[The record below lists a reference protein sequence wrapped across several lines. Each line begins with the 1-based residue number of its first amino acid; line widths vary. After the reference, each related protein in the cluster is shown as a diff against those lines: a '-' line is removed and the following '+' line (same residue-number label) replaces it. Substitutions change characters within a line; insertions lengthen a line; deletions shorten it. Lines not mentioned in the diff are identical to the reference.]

1 MIIIERTITI
11 KNDKATLDSPIY
23 LHVGDGDITCL
34 FTINEMGKVA
44 RFGSIGKDG
53 NKINII
59 DNNDIDYG
67 RVRVFK
73 PDETLAY
80 TDDRSEIIDGKLQ
93 VILSAEW
100 MDKVTEAGTHQ
111 LQIHLYDNKTEDKNR
126 FTIPPVDVHVLPLV
140 GSNTSLIDE
149 AMVGYALLDQLSLEE
164 ETFIDGLYNKTEW
177 EMGDII
183 TQGKLNKIENAL
195 YQIST
200 TDEEHEHPEYLT
212 HIPDEY
218 VTEYEMMVELN
229 KKANNHHIH
238 EGYLTSVPSH
248 YVTESMLYSKDY
260 VTQYYLST
268 NYAQKAD
275 LPKIPLYVSYF
286 TNDAKYINESGLNTA
301 LMGYLTREDLLN
313 YRYINTTDAIALI
326 QAYGGSSTGG
336 GTTGGGETG
345 GGSGVSPETL
355 ANYVTHSQLD
365 AELDAELDARIPTK
379 FSQLEDDMYLV
390 KYSTLEE
397 FYVTKNDMPT
407 KLSSF
412 TNDEGFIKS
421 DYVDAKVNEALFDKF
436 IDISLYAKIE
446 DVDNKDTELELLIG
460 TKADNNHDHDD
471 RYLREHQD
479 LSSYPTRTE
488 VSNALGGYSPADHT
502 HSGYASATALSAVE
516 AEIVNIESEITSIR
530 AEVDNVTSEVT
541 DIINTEISNINT
553 SLEDKADK
561 EHTHSQYLTQNQA
574 VSSFATKSEIAG
586 IVKSGTITRIEIVE
600 ELPEYEDPTVL
611 YIVLA

>member
-1 MIIIERTITI
+1 MAIIIERTITV
-11 KNDKATLDSPIY
+11 KNDKAVLDSPIY

-34 FTINEMGKVA
+34 FTINEMNKVA
-44 RFGSIGKDG
+44 RFGAAGKDG
-53 NKINII
+53 GKINIVE
-59 DNNDIDYG
+59 DNNIDYG
-67 RVRVFK
+67 RIRVYK

-80 TDDRSEIIDGKLQ
+80 TERAEIVDGKLQ
-93 VILSAEW
+93 AILSSEW

-111 LQIHLYDNKTEDKNR
+111 LQIHLYDSETEEKNR
-126 FTIPPVDVHVLPLV
+126 FTIPPVDLYVLPLV

-164 ETFIDGLYNKTEW
+164 EAFIDGLYNKTEW

-183 TQGKLNKIENAL
+183 TKNKLNKIENAL

-200 TDEEHEHPEYLT
+200 TDEEHEHSQYLT
-212 HIPDEY
+212 EIPEEY
-218 VTEYEMMVELN
+218 VTEYEMIVELN
-229 KKANNHHIH
+229 KKADRNHVHK
-238 EGYLTSVPSH
+238 GYLTSVPSH

-260 VTQYYLST
+260 VTQNYLSN
-268 NYAQKAD
+268 NYARKTD
-275 LPKIPLYVSYF
+275 LPKIPLVVSYF
-286 TNDAKYINESGLNTA
+286 TNDARYVSESHLNST
-301 LMGYLTREDLLN
+301 LNGYLTLEDLLD

-326 QAYGGSSTGG
+326 QAYGGS
-336 GTTGGGETG
+336 TTGGGDTG
-345 GGSGVSPETL
+345 ENTEGSTPNIDL

-407 KLSSF
+407 KLSAF
-412 TNDEGFIKS
+412 TNDEGFVKP

-446 DVDNKDTELELLIG
+446 DVNNRDTELEVLIG
-460 TKADNNHDHDD
+460 TKADKDHNHDD
-471 RYLREHQD
+471 RYITEHQD

-488 VSNALGGYSPADHT
+488 VNNVLGGYSPVDHS
-502 HSGYASATALSAVE
+502 HSGYASTTALGAVE
-516 AEIVNIESEITSIR
+516 AEVDNMRS
-530 AEVDNVTSEVT
+530 EVDNITSEVT
-541 DIINTEISNINT
+541 DIINSEISNINT
-553 SLEDKADK
+553 SLENKADK
-561 EHTHSQYLTQNQA
+561 A
-574 VSSFATKSEIAG
+574 EIQG
-586 IVKSGTITRIEIVE
+586 MVTSNTVREIRVVTV
-600 ELPEYEDPTVL
+600 LPEKEENGVL

>member
-1 MIIIERTITI
+1 MIIIERTITV

-23 LHVGDGDITCL
+23 LHVGDGDITCI
-34 FTINEMGKVA
+34 FTIVEMNKVA
-44 RFGSIGKDG
+44 RFGSVGKDSG
-53 NKINII
+53 KINIV

-100 MDKVTEAGTHQ
+100 MDKVTEAGVHQ

-149 AMVGYALLDQLSLEE
+149 AMVGYALLDQLSVEE
-164 ETFIDGLYNKTEW
+164 EVFIDGLYNKTEW

-183 TQGKLNKIENAL
+183 TRNKLNKIENAL
-195 YQIST
+195 YHIST
-200 TDEEHEHPEYLT
+200 VDEEHEHDQYLT

-268 NYAQKAD
+268 NYAKKTD

-286 TNDAKYINESGLNTA
+286 TNDAEYVNKSGLNTA

-326 QAYGGSSTGG
+326 QAYGGS
-336 GTTGGGETG
+336 TTGGGDTG
-345 GGSGVSPETL
+345 GGGGTMPDLS
-355 ANYVTHSQLD
+355 NYVTYSQLD
-365 AELDAELDARIPTK
+365 AELDAELNARIPTK

-397 FYVTKNDMPT
+397 FYVTKDDMPT

-446 DVDNKDTELELLIG
+446 DVNNKDTELELLIG

-488 VSNALGGYSPADHT
+488 VNNALGGYSPADHT
-502 HSGYASATALSAVE
+502 HSGYASVSALSAVE
-516 AEIVNIESEITSIR
+516 SEILIMESEI
-530 AEVDNVTSEVT
+530 ANMTSEVT
-541 DIINTEISNINT
+541 NIIETEISNINT
-553 SLEDKADK
+553 SLENKV
-561 EHTHSQYLTQNQA
+561 N
-574 VSSFATKSEIAG
+574 KSEIQNMVTSNA
-586 IVKSGTITRIEIVE
+586 IREIRVVSQ
-600 ELPEYEDPTVL
+600 LPPEQEQGVL
-611 YIVLA
+611 YIVIAE

>member
-1 MIIIERTITI
+1 MR
-11 KNDKATLDSPIY
+11 
-23 LHVGDGDITCL
+23 
-34 FTINEMGKVA
+34 KVA
-44 RFGSIGKDG
+44 RFGDVGKDSG
-53 NKINII
+53 KINIV

-67 RVRVFK
+67 RVRVYK
-73 PDETLAY
+73 PDEALAY
-80 TDDRSEIIDGKLQ
+80 TDERSEIIDGKLQ
-93 VILSAEW
+93 VILSAKW
-100 MDKVTEAGTHQ
+100 MDMVTEAGVHQ
-111 LQIHLYDNKTEDKNR
+111 LQIHLYDSKTEEKNR
-126 FTIPPVDVHVLPLV
+126 FTIPPVDIHVLPLV

-183 TQGKLNKIENAL
+183 TQGKLNKIEKAL

-326 QAYGGSSTGG
+326 QAYGGS
-336 GTTGGGETG
+336 TTGGGEP
-345 GGSGVSPETL
+345 GSGGTIPPAELS
-355 ANYVTHSQLD
+355 NYVTHSQLD
-365 AELDAELDARIPTK
+365 AELDAELKAKIPTK

-397 FYVTKNDMPT
+397 FYVTKASMPT
-407 KLSSF
+407 TLSAF

-460 TKADNNHDHDD
+460 TKADEGHNHDD
-471 RYLREHQD
+471 RYIREHQD

-488 VSNALGGYSPADHT
+488 INDVLGGYSPVDHT
-502 HSGYASATALSAVE
+502 HTGYASATALGAVE
-516 AEIVNIESEITSIR
+516 AEVTNMRT
-530 AEVDNVTSEVT
+530 EVDNMTSEVT
-541 DIINTEISNINT
+541 NIIESEISNINT
-553 SLEDKADK
+553 SLESKV
-561 EHTHSQYLTQNQA
+561 N
-574 VSSFATKSEIAG
+574 KSEIQG
-586 IVKSGTITRIEIVE
+586 MVTSNTVTRIEVVPQ
-600 ELPEYEDPTVL
+600 LPEEEEDGVL

>member
-1 MIIIERTITI
+1 MIIIERTITV

-67 RVRVFK
+67 RIRVFK

-111 LQIHLYDNKTEDKNR
+111 LQIHLYDNKNEEKNR
-126 FTIPPVDVHVLPLV
+126 FTIPPIDIHVLPLV

-177 EMGDII
+177 QMGDII

-218 VTEYEMMVELN
+218 VTEYEMTVELN

-238 EGYLTSVPSH
+238 EGYLTSVPDYYAKKSDVEAKNYATQSFVSNYYVKKEDLPVIPQLISAFTNDKGYLTNIPAN
-248 YVTESMLYSKDY
+248 YVTTDKLLQLNYTTYNEVLALVQQYGGSGGTTSGGTTSGEGLDPTLF
-260 VTQYYLST
+260 VTKVEFNTKLDAKLNKT
-268 NYAQKAD
+268 E
-275 LPKIPLYVSYF
+275 LPANVSVF
-286 TNDAKYINESGLNTA
+286 TNDAG
-301 LMGYLTREDLLN
+301 
-313 YRYINTTDAIALI
+313 
-326 QAYGGSSTGG
+326 
-336 GTTGGGETG
+336 
-345 GGSGVSPETL
+345 
-355 ANYVTHSQLD
+355 YVTNV
-365 AELDAELDARIPTK
+365 ELSNKAYITKAQIPTDLTYYDNSAAN
-379 FSQLEDDMYLV
+379 FANM
-390 KYSTLEE
+390 
-397 FYVTKNDMPT
+397 
-407 KLSSF
+407 
-412 TNDEGFIKS
+412 
-421 DYVDAKVNEALFDKF
+421 DYVDTKVTEALAGEF

-446 DVDNKDTELELLIG
+446 DVNNKDTELELLIG
-460 TKADNNHDHDD
+460 TKADEGHNHDD
-471 RYLREHQD
+471 RYITEHQD

-488 VSNALGGYSPADHT
+488 INNVLGGYSPVDHGHT
-502 HSGYASATALSAVE
+502 GYASVTALETVE
-516 AEIVNIESEITSIR
+516 AEVTSMR
-530 AEVDNVTSEVT
+530 TEVDNMTSEVT
-541 DIINTEISNINT
+541 NIIESEISNINT
-553 SLEDKADK
+553 SLENKADK
-561 EHTHSQYLTQNQA
+561 A
-574 VSSFATKSEIAG
+574 EIQG
-586 IVKSGTITRIEIVE
+586 MVTSNTVREIRVVTV
-600 ELPEYEDPTVL
+600 LPEKEEDGVL
-611 YIVLA
+611 YIVLMA

>member
-1 MIIIERTITI
+1 MIIIERTITV

-34 FTINEMGKVA
+34 FTINEMNKVA
-44 RFGSIGKDG
+44 RFGSVGKDSG
-53 NKINII
+53 KINIV

-67 RVRVFK
+67 RVRVYK

-111 LQIHLYDNKTEDKNR
+111 LQIHLYDNKNEEKNR
-126 FTIPPVDVHVLPLV
+126 FTIPPIDIHVLPLV

-183 TQGKLNKIENAL
+183 TKNKLNKIENAL

-200 TDEEHEHPEYLT
+200 TDEEHEHYQYLT
-212 HIPDEY
+212 EIPEEY

-286 TNDAKYINESGLNTA
+286 TNDAKYINESALNTA

-326 QAYGGSSTGG
+326 QAYGGSTTGGESGGG
-336 GTTGGGETG
+336 GTIPPAEL
-345 GGSGVSPETL
+345 S
-355 ANYVTHSQLD
+355 NYVTHSQLD

-407 KLSSF
+407 KLSAF

-446 DVDNKDTELELLIG
+446 DVDNKDAELELLIG
-460 TKADNNHDHDD
+460 TKADEGHNHDD
-471 RYLREHQD
+471 RYIREHQD

-488 VSNALGGYSPADHT
+488 INNVLGGYSQVDHT
-502 HSGYASATALSAVE
+502 HTGYATTTALGTVE
-516 AEIVNIESEITSIR
+516 AEVTNMRT
-530 AEVDNVTSEVT
+530 EVDNMTSEVT
-541 DIINTEISNINT
+541 NIIESEISNINT
-553 SLEDKADK
+553 SLENKADK
-561 EHTHSQYLTQNQA
+561 EHEHSQYLTQQQSLNTFY
-574 VSSFATKSEIAG
+574 SKNEINRNFATKTEIQNM
-586 IVKSGTITRIEIVE
+586 VTSNTITRIEIVE
-600 ELPEYEDPTVL
+600 ELPEYQDPTVL

>member
-1 MIIIERTITI
+1 
-11 KNDKATLDSPIY
+11 
-23 LHVGDGDITCL
+23 
-34 FTINEMGKVA
+34 
-44 RFGSIGKDG
+44 
-53 NKINII
+53 
-59 DNNDIDYG
+59 
-67 RVRVFK
+67 
-73 PDETLAY
+73 
-80 TDDRSEIIDGKLQ
+80 
-93 VILSAEW
+93 

-111 LQIHLYDNKTEDKNR
+111 LQIHLYDNKNEEKNR
-126 FTIPPVDVHVLPLV
+126 FTIPPIDVHVLPLV

-183 TQGKLNKIENAL
+183 TKNKLNKIENAL

-326 QAYGGSSTGG
+326 QAYGGS
-336 GTTGGGETG
+336 TTGGGETG
-345 GGSGVSPETL
+345 GGGTISPDL
-355 ANYVTHSQLD
+355 SNYVTHSQLD

-397 FYVTKNDMPT
+397 FYVTKASMPT
-407 KLSSF
+407 TLSAF

-446 DVDNKDTELELLIG
+446 DVNNKDTELELLIG
-460 TKADNNHDHDD
+460 TKADEGHNHDD

-488 VSNALGGYSPADHT
+488 INNVLGGYSPVDHT
-502 HSGYASATALSAVE
+502 HTGYASVTALGTVE
-516 AEIVNIESEITSIR
+516 AEVTSIR
-530 AEVDNVTSEVT
+530 TEVDNMTSEVT
-541 DIINTEISNINT
+541 NIIETEISNINT
-553 SLEDKADK
+553 SLENKV
-561 EHTHSQYLTQNQA
+561 N
-574 VSSFATKSEIAG
+574 KSEIQNM
-586 IVKSGTITRIEIVE
+586 VTSNTIREIRVVSQ
-600 ELPEYEDPTVL
+600 LPPEQEQEQGVL
-611 YIVLA
+611 YIVIAE

>member
-34 FTINEMGKVA
+34 FTINEMKKVA
-44 RFGSIGKDG
+44 RFGDVGKDDG
-53 NKINII
+53 KINIV

-67 RVRVFK
+67 RVRVYK

-80 TDDRSEIIDGKLQ
+80 TDERSEIIDGKLQ

-100 MDKVTEAGTHQ
+100 MDMVTEAGVHQ
-111 LQIHLYDNKTEDKNR
+111 LQIHLYDSKTEEKNR

-286 TNDAKYINESGLNTA
+286 TNDARYINESDLNTA

-326 QAYGGSSTGG
+326 KAYGGS
-336 GTTGGGETG
+336 TTGGGESG
-345 GGSGVSPETL
+345 GGGTMPDLS
-355 ANYVTHSQLD
+355 NYVTHSQLD
-365 AELDAELDARIPTK
+365 AELDAELNARIPTK

-407 KLSSF
+407 KLSAF

-446 DVDNKDTELELLIG
+446 DVNNRDTELELLIG

-488 VSNALGGYSPADHT
+488 VNNALGGYSPADHT
-502 HSGYASATALSAVE
+502 HTGYASATALGAIE
-516 AEIVNIESEITSIR
+516 AEVTSMR
-530 AEVDNVTSEVT
+530 SEVDNMTSEVT
-541 DIINTEISNINT
+541 NIIESEISNINT
-553 SLEDKADK
+553 SLENKADK
-561 EHTHSQYLTQNQA
+561 EHNHSQYLTSQ
-574 VSSFATKSEIAG
+574 SIAG
-586 IVKSGTITRIEIVE
+586 MITSNSITRIEVVYM
-600 ELPEYEDPTVL
+600 LPDEEDPTVL
-611 YIVLA
+611 YIVISE

>member
-111 LQIHLYDNKTEDKNR
+111 LQIHLYDNKNEEKNR
-126 FTIPPVDVHVLPLV
+126 FTIPPIDIHVLPLV

-286 TNDAKYINESGLNTA
+286 TNDARYINESGLNTA

-336 GTTGGGETG
+336 GTTG

-407 KLSSF
+407 KLSAF

-446 DVDNKDTELELLIG
+446 DVNNRDTELELLIG

-471 RYLREHQD
+471 RYLTEHQD

-488 VSNALGGYSPADHT
+488 VNNALGGYSPADHT
-502 HSGYASATALSAVE
+502 HSGYASVSALGAVE
-516 AEIVNIESEITSIR
+516 AEMTSIR
-530 AEVDNVTSEVT
+530 SEVDNMTSEVT
-541 DIINTEISNINT
+541 NIIET
-553 SLEDKADK
+553 SLENKVD
-561 EHTHSQYLTQNQA
+561 
-574 VSSFATKSEIAG
+574 KSEIQG
-586 IVKSGTITRIEIVE
+586 MVTSNTIIRIEVVAQ
-600 ELPEYEDPTVL
+600 LPEKEEDNVL
-611 YIVLA
+611 YIVMA

>member
-1 MIIIERTITI
+1 MIIIERTITV

-34 FTINEMGKVA
+34 FTITEMNKVA
-44 RFGSIGKDG
+44 RFGSVGKDDG
-53 NKINII
+53 KINIV

-80 TDDRSEIIDGKLQ
+80 TDERSEIIDGKLQ

-100 MDKVTEAGTHQ
+100 MDMVTEAGVHQ
-111 LQIHLYDNKTEDKNR
+111 LQIHLYDSKTEEKNR
-126 FTIPPVDVHVLPLV
+126 FTIPPVDIHVLPLV

-183 TQGKLNKIENAL
+183 TKNKLNKIENAL

-212 HIPDEY
+212 EIPEEY

-268 NYAQKAD
+268 NYAQKSD

-286 TNDAKYINESGLNTA
+286 TNDAKYISESGLNTA

-326 QAYGGSSTGG
+326 QAYGGG
-336 GTTGGGETG
+336 TGGGETG
-345 GGSGVSPETL
+345 GGGTTPPADLS
-355 ANYVTHSQLD
+355 NYVTHSQLD
-365 AELDAELDARIPTK
+365 AELDAELNARIPTK

-397 FYVTKNDMPT
+397 FYVTKASMPT
-407 KLSSF
+407 KLSAF

-446 DVDNKDTELELLIG
+446 DVNNKDTELEVLIG
-460 TKADNNHDHDD
+460 TKADKGHNHDD
-471 RYLREHQD
+471 RYITEHQD

-488 VSNALGGYSPADHT
+488 VNGVLGGYSPVDHT
-502 HSGYASATALSAVE
+502 HTGYASATALGAVE
-516 AEIVNIESEITSIR
+516 AEITSMR
-530 AEVDNVTSEVT
+530 TEVDNMTSEVT
-541 DIINTEISNINT
+541 NIIESEISNINT
-553 SLEDKADK
+553 SLENKV
-561 EHTHSQYLTQNQA
+561 N
-574 VSSFATKSEIAG
+574 KSEIQNM
-586 IVKSGTITRIEIVE
+586 VTSNTIREIRVVSQ
-600 ELPEYEDPTVL
+600 LPPEQEQEQGVL
-611 YIVLA
+611 YIVIAE

>member
-1 MIIIERTITI
+1 MIIIERTITV

-34 FTINEMGKVA
+34 FTINEMKKVA
-44 RFGSIGKDG
+44 RFGDAGKDG

-93 VILSAEW
+93 VTLSAEW

-111 LQIHLYDNKTEDKNR
+111 LQIHLYDNKTEEKNR
-126 FTIPPVDVHVLPLV
+126 FTIPPVDIHVLPLV

-183 TQGKLNKIENAL
+183 TKNKLNKIEKAL

-200 TDEEHEHPEYLT
+200 TDEEHEHDQYLT

-218 VTEYEMMVELN
+218 VTEYEMTVELN

-260 VTQYYLST
+260 VTQYYLSS
-268 NYAQKAD
+268 NYAKKAD
-275 LPKIPLYVSYF
+275 LPKIPTYVGYFENDSKYVNEFELNDALKGYVSL
-286 TNDAKYINESGLNTA
+286 E
-301 LMGYLTREDLLN
+301 YLLDR
-313 YRYINTTDAIALI
+313 RYINATDAAALI
-326 QAYGGSSTGG
+326 DAAITNGGGSTGG
-336 GTTGGGETG
+336 NT
-345 GGSGVSPETL
+345 GGSGITPDVL
-355 ANYVTHSQLD
+355 ANYVTYNQLD
-365 AELDAELDARIPTK
+365 DELNAKLDGMMPTRLG
-379 FSQLEDDMYLV
+379 QLD
-390 KYSTLEE
+390 
-397 FYVTKNDMPT
+397 NDMNFVDRALLDQYYALKINIPVRVGQ
-407 KLSSF
+407 L
-412 TNDEGFIKS
+412 TNDEGYVKS

-446 DVDNKDTELELLIG
+446 DVNNKDTELEVLIG
-460 TKADNNHDHDD
+460 TKADNGHNHDD
-471 RYLREHQD
+471 RYIREHQD
-479 LSSYPTRTE
+479 LSSYATRTE
-488 VSNALGGYSPADHT
+488 INSVLGGYSPVDHT
-502 HSGYASATALSAVE
+502 HSGYASKSALSAVE
-516 AEIVNIESEITSIR
+516 AEILNMETEITNM
-530 AEVDNVTSEVT
+530 ESEVT
-541 DIINTEISNINT
+541 NIIETEISNINT
-553 SLEDKADK
+553 SLETKADK
-561 EHTHSQYLTQNQA
+561 
-574 VSSFATKSEIAG
+574 SEIQNM
-586 IVKSGTITRIEIVE
+586 VTSNTVREIRVVS
-600 ELPEYEDPTVL
+600 ELPPEKEQEQGVL
-611 YIVLA
+611 YIVIAE

>member
-1 MIIIERTITI
+1 MIIIERTITV

-34 FTINEMGKVA
+34 FTINEMKKVA
-44 RFGSIGKDG
+44 RFGDAGKDG

-100 MDKVTEAGTHQ
+100 MDKVTEAGVHQ
-111 LQIHLYDNKTEDKNR
+111 LQIHLYDNKTEEKNR
-126 FTIPPVDVHVLPLV
+126 FTIPPVDIHVLPLV

-183 TQGKLNKIENAL
+183 TKNKLNKIEKAL

-200 TDEEHEHPEYLT
+200 TDEEHEHDQYLT

-218 VTEYEMMVELN
+218 VTEYEMTVELN

-260 VTQYYLST
+260 VTQYYLSS
-268 NYAQKAD
+268 NYAKKAD
-275 LPKIPLYVSYF
+275 LPKIPTYVGYFENDSKYVNEFELNDALKGYVSL
-286 TNDAKYINESGLNTA
+286 E
-301 LMGYLTREDLLN
+301 YLLDR
-313 YRYINTTDAIALI
+313 RYINATDAAALI
-326 QAYGGSSTGG
+326 DAAITNGGGSTGG
-336 GTTGGGETG
+336 NT
-345 GGSGVSPETL
+345 GGSGITPDVL
-355 ANYVTHSQLD
+355 ANYVTYNQLD
-365 AELDAELDARIPTK
+365 DELNAKLDGMMPTRLG
-379 FSQLEDDMYLV
+379 QLD
-390 KYSTLEE
+390 
-397 FYVTKNDMPT
+397 NDMNFVDRALLDQYYALKINIPVRVGQ
-407 KLSSF
+407 L
-412 TNDEGFIKS
+412 TNDEGYVKS

-446 DVDNKDTELELLIG
+446 DVNNKDTELEVLIG
-460 TKADNNHDHDD
+460 TKADNGHNHDD
-471 RYLREHQD
+471 RYIREHQD
-479 LSSYPTRTE
+479 LSSYATRTE
-488 VSNALGGYSPADHT
+488 INSVLGGYSPVDHT
-502 HSGYASATALSAVE
+502 HSGYASKSALSAVE
-516 AEIVNIESEITSIR
+516 AEILNMETEITNM
-530 AEVDNVTSEVT
+530 ESEVT
-541 DIINTEISNINT
+541 NIIETEISNINT
-553 SLEDKADK
+553 SLETKADK
-561 EHTHSQYLTQNQA
+561 
-574 VSSFATKSEIAG
+574 SEIQNM
-586 IVKSGTITRIEIVE
+586 VTSNTVREIRVVS
-600 ELPEYEDPTVL
+600 ELPPEKEQEQGVL
-611 YIVLA
+611 YIVIAE

>member
-1 MIIIERTITI
+1 MAIIIERTITVN
-11 KNDKATLDSPIY
+11 NDKATLDSPIY

-34 FTINEMGKVA
+34 FTITEMGKVA

-100 MDKVTEAGTHQ
+100 MDKVTEAGVHQ

-183 TQGKLNKIENAL
+183 TRNKLNKIENAL
-195 YQIST
+195 YHIST
-200 TDEEHEHPEYLT
+200 VDEEHEHDQYLT

-218 VTEYEMMVELN
+218 VTEYEMIVELN

-238 EGYLTSVPSH
+238 EGYLTSVPEYYAKKSDVEAKDYASKSFVSSYFARKEDIPVIPQLISTFTNDKGYITSIPAN
-248 YVTESMLYSKDY
+248 YVTTDKLLQLNYTTYSEVLALVQQYGGGGGGTPGEGLDPTLFVTKVEFDTKLEAKANKDDI
-260 VTQYYLST
+260 T
-268 NYAQKAD
+268 N
-275 LPKIPLYVSYF
+275 VSVF
-286 TNDAKYINESGLNTA
+286 TNDAG
-301 LMGYLTREDLLN
+301 
-313 YRYINTTDAIALI
+313 
-326 QAYGGSSTGG
+326 
-336 GTTGGGETG
+336 
-345 GGSGVSPETL
+345 
-355 ANYVTHSQLD
+355 YVTNT
-365 AELDAELDARIPTK
+365 ELLGKNYITKAQIPTDLTYYDNSVAK
-379 FSQLEDDMYLV
+379 FANM
-390 KYSTLEE
+390 
-397 FYVTKNDMPT
+397 
-407 KLSSF
+407 
-412 TNDEGFIKS
+412 
-421 DYVDAKVNEALFDKF
+421 DYVDTKVNEALMGEF

-446 DVDNKDTELELLIG
+446 DVDNKDAELEALIR
-460 TKADNNHDHDD
+460 TKADNGHNHDD
-471 RYLREHQD
+471 RYIREHQD

-488 VSNALGGYSPADHT
+488 VNNALSGYSPADHS
-502 HSGYASATALSAVE
+502 HSGYASKTDLGAIE
-516 AEIVNIESEITSIR
+516 AEVISMRS
-530 AEVDNVTSEVT
+530 EVDNMTSEVT
-541 DIINTEISNINT
+541 NIIESE
-553 SLEDKADK
+553 LENKADK
-561 EHTHSQYLTQNQA
+561 SELQGMVTSN
-574 VSSFATKSEIAG
+574 VVTK
-586 IVKSGTITRIEIVE
+586 IEVVT
-600 ELPEYEDPTVL
+600 ELPPSEEQEDGVL
-611 YIVLA
+611 YIVIA